1 MGAGS
6 GRGTDFQGFLIL
18 SLKLITKPMSK
29 EKVVLAYSGG
39 LDTSVIVHWLASQ
52 GYDVIALCLDLGQ
65 KVENLDEIRQKG
77 LKAGAV
83 DVLIEDVRK
92 EFVED
97 YVFRAIEWNAVYEG
111 TYLLGTSLARPL
123 ISKKQIEAAERFG
136 ASTVSHGATGK
147 GNDQVRF
154 ELGYYAL
161 NPDIKI
167 IAPWKVPE
175 FYQRYPGRAQLIE
188 YAQQNGIPV
197 KATAEQPWSTDEN
210 LMHISFESGML
221 EDPWQEPKEE
231 MFELSQSPKNAPDQE
246 QILTIDFEE
255 GLPVRLD
262 GQEFEPVELLTEL
275 NEIGGRHGIGRV
287 DLVESRFVGMKS
299 RGVYETPGGTILN
312 IAHRAMESLTLDR
325 GVIQLKDSLMPRF
338 SQLVYNGFWFSPEM
352 EILLEMGR
360 STQKRVSG
368 TVRLK
373 LYRGN
378 CMVTGRKSDNSLY
391 DEDIATMEADEG
403 NYDPRDSNGFIRLNA
418 LPLRI
423 HRRLTSKA

>member
-1 MGAGS
+1 
-6 GRGTDFQGFLIL
+6 
-18 SLKLITKPMSK
+18 MSK

-111 TYLLGTSLARPL
+111 TYMLGTSLARPL
-123 ISKKQIEAAERFG
+123 ISKKQIEAAERFS

-167 IAPWKVPE
+167 IAPWKVPD

-262 GQEFEPVELLTEL
+262 GQEFQSVDLLTEL

-325 GVIQLKDSLMPRF
+325 GVIHLKDSLMPRF

>member
-1 MGAGS
+1 
-6 GRGTDFQGFLIL
+6 
-18 SLKLITKPMSK
+18 MSK

-83 DVLIEDVRK
+83 EVLIEDVRK

-231 MFELSQSPKNAPDQE
+231 MFELSQSPKNAPDLE

-262 GQEFEPVELLTEL
+262 TQEFAPVDLLTEL

-325 GVIQLKDSLMPRF
+325 GVIHLKDSLMPRF

>member
-1 MGAGS
+1 
-6 GRGTDFQGFLIL
+6 
-18 SLKLITKPMSK
+18 MSK

-65 KVENLDEIRQKG
+65 KVENLDEVRQKG

-262 GQEFEPVELLTEL
+262 GQEFQPVDLLTEL

-325 GVIQLKDSLMPRF
+325 GVIHLKDSLMPRF

>member
-1 MGAGS
+1 
-6 GRGTDFQGFLIL
+6 
-18 SLKLITKPMSK
+18 MSK

-221 EDPWQEPKEE
+221 EDPWQEPKED
-231 MFELSQSPKNAPDQE
+231 MFELSQSPINAPDQE

-262 GQEFEPVELLTEL
+262 AQEFAPVDLLTEL

-325 GVIQLKDSLMPRF
+325 GVIHLKDSLMPRF

-403 NYDPRDSNGFIRLNA
+403 NYAPRDSNGFIRLNA

>member
-1 MGAGS
+1 
-6 GRGTDFQGFLIL
+6 
-18 SLKLITKPMSK
+18 MSK

-262 GQEFEPVELLTEL
+262 GQEFVPVDLLTEL

-325 GVIQLKDSLMPRF
+325 GVIHLKDSLMPRF

>member
-1 MGAGS
+1 
-6 GRGTDFQGFLIL
+6 
-18 SLKLITKPMSK
+18 MSK

-65 KVENLDEIRQKG
+65 KVEDLDEIRQKG

-262 GQEFEPVELLTEL
+262 GQEFAPVDLLTEL

-325 GVIQLKDSLMPRF
+325 GVIHLKDSLMPRF

>member
-1 MGAGS
+1 
-6 GRGTDFQGFLIL
+6 
-18 SLKLITKPMSK
+18 MSK

-65 KVENLDEIRQKG
+65 KVENLDEIRHKG

-262 GQEFEPVELLTEL
+262 GQEFETVDLLTEL

-325 GVIQLKDSLMPRF
+325 GVIHLKDSLMPRF

>member
-1 MGAGS
+1 
-6 GRGTDFQGFLIL
+6 
-18 SLKLITKPMSK
+18 MSK

-83 DVLIEDVRK
+83 EVLIEDVRK

-262 GQEFEPVELLTEL
+262 AQEFEPVDLLTEL

-325 GVIQLKDSLMPRF
+325 GVIHLKDSLMPRF

>member
-1 MGAGS
+1 M
-6 GRGTDFQGFLIL
+6 I
-18 SLKLITKPMSK
+18 K

-231 MFELSQSPKNAPDQE
+231 MFELSQSPKNAPDLE

-262 GQEFEPVELLTEL
+262 GQEFAPVELLTEL

-325 GVIQLKDSLMPRF
+325 GVIHLKDSLMPRF

>member
-1 MGAGS
+1 
-6 GRGTDFQGFLIL
+6 
-18 SLKLITKPMSK
+18 MSK

-167 IAPWKVPE
+167 IAPWKVAE
-175 FYQRYPGRAQLIE
+175 FYQCYPGRAQLIE

-262 GQEFEPVELLTEL
+262 GQEFAPVDLLTEL

-325 GVIQLKDSLMPRF
+325 GVIHLKDSLMPRF

>member
-1 MGAGS
+1 
-6 GRGTDFQGFLIL
+6 
-18 SLKLITKPMSK
+18 MSK

-262 GQEFEPVELLTEL
+262 GQEFQPVELLTEL

-325 GVIQLKDSLMPRF
+325 GVIHLKDSLMPRF

-378 CMVTGRKSDNSLY
+378 CMVTGRNSARNRLELKKQVPGKTIFIGRTFEIHKTLPGADSGFFSQHLMAALREKSRSSHS
-391 DEDIATMEADEG
+391 
-403 NYDPRDSNGFIRLNA
+403 R
-418 LPLRI
+418 
-423 HRRLTSKA
+423 

>member
-1 MGAGS
+1 
-6 GRGTDFQGFLIL
+6 
-18 SLKLITKPMSK
+18 MSK

-255 GLPVRLD
+255 GIPVRLD
-262 GQEFEPVELLTEL
+262 GEEFAPVDLLTEL

-325 GVIQLKDSLMPRF
+325 GVIHLKDSLMPRF

>member
-1 MGAGS
+1 M
-6 GRGTDFQGFLIL
+6 
-18 SLKLITKPMSK
+18 
-29 EKVVLAYSGG
+29 
-39 LDTSVIVHWLASQ
+39 IVHWLASQ

-167 IAPWKVPE
+167 ISPWKVPE

-262 GQEFEPVELLTEL
+262 GQEFAPVNLLTEL

-325 GVIQLKDSLMPRF
+325 GVIHLKDSLMPRF

>member
-1 MGAGS
+1 
-6 GRGTDFQGFLIL
+6 
-18 SLKLITKPMSK
+18 MSK
-29 EKVVLAYSGG
+29 EKVILAYSGG
-39 LDTSVIVHWLASQ
+39 LDTSVIVHWLTSQ
-52 GYDVIALCLDLGQ
+52 GYDVIGLCLDLGQ

-83 DVLIEDVRK
+83 EVLIEDVRK
-92 EFVED
+92 EFVEE
-97 YVFRAIEWNAVYEG
+97 YVLRAIEWNAVYEG

-123 ISKKQIEAAERFG
+123 IAKKQIEAAERFD

-161 NPDIKI
+161 KPDIKI

-197 KATAEQPWSTDEN
+197 KATTEQPWSTDEN

-221 EDPWQEPKEE
+221 EDPWQEPREE
-231 MFELSQSPKNAPDQE
+231 MFELSQSPKDAPYQE
-246 QILTIDFEE
+246 QTLTIDFDE
-255 GLPVRLD
+255 GTARTLD
-262 GQEFEPVELLTEL
+262 GQVYEPVDLLTKL
-275 NEIGGRHGIGRV
+275 NEIGGRNGIGRV

-325 GVIQLKDSLMPRF
+325 GVINLKDSLMPRF

>member
-1 MGAGS
+1 
-6 GRGTDFQGFLIL
+6 
-18 SLKLITKPMSK
+18 MSK
-29 EKVVLAYSGG
+29 DKVVLAYSGG

-52 GYDVIALCLDLGQ
+52 GYEVIALCLDLGQ

-255 GLPVRLD
+255 GLPVRFD
-262 GQEFEPVELLTEL
+262 GQDFEPVDLLTEL

-325 GVIQLKDSLMPRF
+325 GVIHLKDSLMPRF

>member
-1 MGAGS
+1 
-6 GRGTDFQGFLIL
+6 
-18 SLKLITKPMSK
+18 MSK
-29 EKVVLAYSGG
+29 DKVVLAYSGG

-123 ISKKQIEAAERFG
+123 ISKKQIEVAERFG

-262 GQEFEPVELLTEL
+262 GQEFAPVELLTEL

>member
-1 MGAGS
+1 
-6 GRGTDFQGFLIL
+6 
-18 SLKLITKPMSK
+18 MSK

-83 DVLIEDVRK
+83 EVLIEDVRK

-262 GQEFEPVELLTEL
+262 GQEFASVYLLTEL

-325 GVIQLKDSLMPRF
+325 GVIHLKDSLMPRF

>member
-1 MGAGS
+1 
-6 GRGTDFQGFLIL
+6 
-18 SLKLITKPMSK
+18 MSK

-262 GQEFEPVELLTEL
+262 AQEFEPVDLLTEL

-325 GVIQLKDSLMPRF
+325 GVIHLKDSLMPRF

>member
-1 MGAGS
+1 
-6 GRGTDFQGFLIL
+6 
-18 SLKLITKPMSK
+18 MSK

-39 LDTSVIVHWLASQ
+39 LDTSVIVHWLASR

-123 ISKKQIEAAERFG
+123 ISKKQIEAAESFG

-231 MFELSQSPKNAPDQE
+231 MFELSQSPKNALDQE

-255 GLPVRLD
+255 GLPVRID
-262 GQEFEPVELLTEL
+262 GQEFQPVDLLTEL

-325 GVIQLKDSLMPRF
+325 GVIHLKDSLMPRF

>member
-1 MGAGS
+1 
-6 GRGTDFQGFLIL
+6 
-18 SLKLITKPMSK
+18 MSK

-65 KVENLDEIRQKG
+65 KVENLDEIRHKG

-255 GLPVRLD
+255 GLPVKLD
-262 GQEFEPVELLTEL
+262 GQEFEPVDLLTEL